1 MGLTYQMELILNI
14 TSYHRLSPEIEASK
28 KIQENLIF
36 GRSESCDWHLPDPE
50 KIISSKHGNIKK
62 EGDAFYLYDNSTN
75 GIFVNFAVAPLGE
88 GNKHRL
94 ANEDVLT
101 VGDFQIS
108 VKLEELQSSFANDV
122 PAYSKPDF
130 ESSRVQDKPVKS
142 FSQPQDFLNESILD
156 ESMPEIS
163 MVQESFSNSVD
174 QIPEDWDDLSSLMNS
189 DPAPEI
195 ISAPEIAPTPRVES
209 VQPPKVSS
217 PNKVVSNKQKTNS
230 TPKIVKQG
238 SSNLSEAFLKGLGVN
253 QELQNTLD
261 DEELWFEMG
270 QSLNLLLT
278 GVMES
283 LRQRATVKSQ
293 LRLNHTMFQ
302 TKQNNPLKFSAS
314 IDDVIQNL
322 FIRNSASFLNS
333 EESIKESFAD
343 TRKHEHALIAGATGT
358 LKGLLEQ
365 LSPTHINQ
373 QATDTTSVLRIIPGQ
388 IEAKSWKLYQQLH
401 NDLYQEINSKGAM
414 AMSDDF
420 LKAYND
426 KVKEID

>member
-14 TSYHRLSPEIEASK
+14 TSYHRLSPEIEATK
-28 KIQENLIF
+28 KVRNNLIF

-50 KIISSKHGNIKK
+50 KIISSKHGNISK
-62 EGDAFYLYDNSTN
+62 EGDAFYLYDHSTN
-75 GIFVNFAVAPLGE
+75 GLFVNFGVTPLGE

-108 VKLEELQSSFANDV
+108 VELAQPQSNFKDDSL
-122 PAYSKPDF
+122 AYSQPDF
-130 ESSRVQDKPVKS
+130 ESAHIPEKSIKP
-142 FSQPQDFLNESILD
+142 FSQPQNFSEESILD
-156 ESMPEIS
+156 ESMPKIS
-163 MVQESFSNSVD
+163 MVQEQFPTSIE
-174 QIPEDWDDLSSLMNS
+174 QIPEDWDDLSALMNK
-189 DPAPEI
+189 DPEPEKI
-195 ISAPEIAPTPRVES
+195 PVPVVKPVEKPATPRANKA
-209 VQPPKVSS
+209 VQS
-217 PNKVVSNKQKTNS
+217 KQKATQKASVTKENS
-230 TPKIVKQG
+230 D
-238 SSNLSEAFLKGLGVN
+238 LSEAFLKGLGIN
-253 QELQNTLD
+253 EELQNGLNS
-261 DEELWFEMG
+261 EELWFEMG

-283 LRQRATVKSQ
+283 LRQRASVKSQ

-322 FIRNSASFLNS
+322 FIRNSASFLTS
-333 EESIKESFAD
+333 EESIKESFVD
-343 TRKHEHALIAGATGT
+343 TRKHEHALIAGTTGT
-358 LKGLLEQ
+358 LKGLLDQ
-365 LSPTHINQ
+365 VSPTHINQ
-373 QATDTTSVLRIIPGQ
+373 QATDTASVLKIIPGQ
-388 IEAKSWKLYQQLH
+388 IDAKSWKLYQQLH
-401 NDLYQEINSKGAM
+401 SDLYQEINSKGAM